1 MAGGVTGAVDWSLA
15 ERAAREVA
23 RADDR
28 APTAAERARIEEAFR
43 LAEHWLDAGALPQPP
58 DAGRTLVL
66 DRDEWIDLAIPMFM
80 RLIGPIA
87 EASTEALVALASR
100 QLQEL
105 GRLLED
111 SPDALDGGIDGLGLE
126 ALGLDAERIGD
137 LDLSMFGLGEAQA
150 EQLREQLRALLA
162 SGQGLG
168 DLMRGALEAM
178 GGTGGLGSAGGPGG
192 LGGLGAMGDA
202 GAMLRPAAATLNAL
216 QAGQVIGQ
224 LARQVHGHR
233 DLGVPTAPRSTA
245 GLVAVN
251 IATTFDGYELDP
263 TEVAVVLAVTEAAHR
278 RLHHA
283 IGWLDEHVI
292 RLIGRFADAMTVDES
307 QLRGLAEQMEQ
318 ELDPDDPDA
327 FQRAIER
334 AGRLRLEPNEAQR
347 AILSRLQVVVGL
359 VGAWA
364 RHEARAAV
372 ADRLPSL
379 TRIEEV
385 LRRRRAVQG
394 DGEALLAGL
403 LGLDLRSDDETVAER
418 FVATVI
424 DVLGTPG
431 LEQALAHPENLPDA
445 SELADPGSWLARNAA
460 DVEIPDDVDAL
471 LAGLGAAPTEA
482 SADERASKANGAE
495 PDERSPGGSGPDTDE
510 GPGEGPDEGSVD
522 GPKGVR

>member
-1 MAGGVTGAVDWSLA
+1 MVGGAASGPSGAVDWSLA

-28 APTAAERARIEEAFR
+28 PPTAEERTRLEEAFR

-87 EASTEALVALASR
+87 EASTEALVTLAGR
-100 QLQEL
+100 QLGEL
-105 GRLLED
+105 GRLLEE

-126 ALGLDAERIGD
+126 ALGLDAERID
-137 LDLSMFGLGEAQA
+137 ELDLSMFGLGEAQA

-168 DLMRGALEAM
+168 DLLRGALGAM
-178 GGTGGLGSAGGPGG
+178 GAGPGG
-192 LGGLGAMGDA
+192 LEGAGGVGGLGGLGGIGGLGAMGDP

-245 GLVAVN
+245 GLIAVN
-251 IATTFDGYELDP
+251 VAATFDGYDLDP

-278 RLHHA
+278 RLHHGV
-283 IGWLDEHVI
+283 GWLDEHVI
-292 RLIGRFADAMTVDES
+292 RLIGRFAAAMTVDES

-318 ELDPDDPDA
+318 EFDPDDPDA

-347 AILSRLQVVVGL
+347 AILSQLQVVVGL

-403 LGLDLRSDDETVAER
+403 LGLDLRPDDEAIAER

-445 SELADPGSWLARNAA
+445 AELADPGSWLARNAA
-460 DVEIPDDVDAL
+460 DVEVPDDVDAL
-471 LAGLGAAPTEA
+471 LTGLGAAPTEA
-482 SADERASKANGAE
+482 SAEERASRARDDE
-495 PDERSPGGSGPDTDE
+495 PE
-510 GPGEGPDEGSVD
+510 EGPDEGPAEDPAD
-522 GPKGVR
+522 GPDAAR

>member
-1 MAGGVTGAVDWSLA
+1 MSGAVDWSLA

-23 RADDR
+23 RVDDR
-28 APTAAERARIEEAFR
+28 PPSAQERARLEEAFR

-66 DRDEWIDLAIPMFM
+66 DRDAWIDLAIPVFM

-87 EASTEALVALASR
+87 EASTEALVALASQ
-100 QLQEL
+100 QLGEL

-111 SPDALDGGIDGLGLE
+111 SPDALQDGLDGLGLD
-126 ALGLDAERIGD
+126 ALGLDAERIDD
-137 LDLSMFGLGEAQA
+137 LDLSAFGLGDAQA
-150 EQLREQLRALLA
+150 EQLRDQLRELLS

-168 DLMRGALEAM
+168 DLLRDAMGAMGMGGGAS
-178 GGTGGLGSAGGPGG
+178 GGTGVPGGPMGAM
-192 LGGLGAMGDA
+192 GAMGDPS
-202 GAMLRPAAATLNAL
+202 AMLRPAAATLNAL
-216 QAGQVIGQ
+216 QAGQVIGT

-251 IATTFDGYELDP
+251 VAATFDGYDLDA
-263 TEVAVVLAVTEAAHR
+263 TEVAVLLAVTEVAQR

-318 ELDPDDPDA
+318 QLDPEDPDA

-334 AGRLRLEPNEAQR
+334 AGQLRLEPNEAQR
-347 AILSRLQVVVGL
+347 AILTQLQVVVGL
-359 VGAWA
+359 VDAWA
-364 RHEARAAV
+364 RHEAAAAV
-372 ADRLPSL
+372 EGRLPSQV
-379 TRIEEV
+379 RIEEV
-385 LRRRRAVQG
+385 LRRRRAVKG

-403 LGLDLRSDDETVAER
+403 LGLDLRPDDETVAER
-418 FVATVI
+418 FVTTVI
-424 DVLGTPG
+424 DVLGTAG

-445 SELADPGSWLARNAA
+445 EELADPGSWLARNAA
-460 DVEIPDDVDAL
+460 DVEIPDDVEAL
-471 LAGLGAAPTEA
+471 LGGLGAAPAEA
-482 SADERASKANGAE
+482 SADERASQGERDAE
-495 PDERSPGGSGPDTDE
+495 DGPDTGPE
-510 GPGEGPDEGSVD
+510 GGPDA
-522 GPKGVR
+522 GPERGPTGER